1 MTTTKN
7 NECVTLQVKMIDVN
21 GNIISENTYE
31 NDLVVATGLALRAGL
46 LGDVSSPIALNAI
59 AVGTG
64 TTTPSSSQTSL
75 VTEVVRIAST
85 NTLVTTTTTNDT
97 LQLTGTITFTTSY
110 AISEIGTF
118 NSTTA
123 SSGTMYS
130 RDVIGP
136 YNVVSGTILQFT
148 INFVQSS

>member
-7 NECVTLQVKMIDVN
+7 NECVTLQIKMIGPD
-21 GNIISENTYE
+21 GNTISENTYE

-46 LGDVSSPIALNAI
+46 LGGVSSPTALNAI

-97 LQLTGTITFTTSY
+97 LQVTGTITFTASY

-148 INFVQSS
+148 IKFVQSS